1 MYIYIY
7 ILGWTERPPGRRLPA
22 RAAGHAEIVKKNY
35 ILQNIAILYK
45 THAEI
50 VKKKTEILQNIVMLY
65 KIHDEIIK
73 KKTEILQNIV
83 MLYNTDYVYIYI
95 YIHTYTYTCMILYLL
110 QNM

>member
-1 MYIYIY
+1 M
-7 ILGWTERPPGRRLPA
+7 
-22 RAAGHAEIVKKNY
+22 
-35 ILQNIAILYK
+35 QNIAILYK

-95 YIHTYTYTCMILYLL
+95 YTYIYLHMYDIVPIAKYVTKLYKNKILRER
-110 QNM
+110 QVAIAFVKDSSR